1 MKQRKKILIVEDE
14 YVGALSLSE
23 MLGHQGYD
31 VCEIASTGKGAVRIA
46 GKERP
51 DIVLMDIGL
60 TGKMTGIEAAKE
72 INCRF
77 GIPIIFMSGYLESEV
92 RKQIDLCGPF
102 RFIDKPLDFDRLET
116 MLAAI

>member
-1 MKQRKKILIVEDE
+1 MEDE

-23 MLGHQGYD
+23 VLKLRGHD
-31 VCEIASTGKGAVRIA
+31 VCEIASTGKDAIAIA

-60 TGKMTGIEAAKE
+60 HGDLTGIEAAKE

-77 GIPIIFMSGYLESEV
+77 GIPIIFMSGYSEGEV
-92 RKQIDLCGPF
+92 KKQIDICGPF
-102 RFIDKPLDFDRLET
+102 NFIAKPLNFEQLET